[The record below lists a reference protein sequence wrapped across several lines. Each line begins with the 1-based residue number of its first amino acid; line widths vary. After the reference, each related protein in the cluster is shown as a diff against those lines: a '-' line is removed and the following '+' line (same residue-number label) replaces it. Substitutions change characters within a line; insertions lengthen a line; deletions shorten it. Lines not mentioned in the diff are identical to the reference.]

1 MDDNSVEH
9 IMNLN
14 GLTAPR
20 VTLKQVEESVS
31 GASYY
36 VFPSTT
42 LTVCCLTLTNGFN
55 VIGESACASEEN
67 FNEDLGRRLAY
78 ASALNKIWP
87 LEGYLLRQHIYEEQ
101 LNANS

>member
-31 GASYY
+31 SASYY
-36 VFPSTT
+36 VFPNTT

-55 VIGESACASEEN
+55 VIGESACASIEN
-67 FNEDLGRRLAY
+67 FNEELGKRLAY
-78 ASALNKIWP
+78 TNALNKIWP
-87 LEGYLLRQHIYEEQ
+87 LEGYLLRQRLYEEQ
-101 LNANS
+101 LNEDS